1 MNNQRHILTLIVIAS
16 TFGIAACSSGQ
27 QAGEQ
32 QAPTVGNPSSP
43 PTSTSLK
50 HSQARL
56 SLEGVPSVSA
66 DGKDLLLLVNV
77 TNTGP
82 ATFGSETTPNNVN
95 LGAHSIDASG
105 KIIDN
110 DVARGHLPQI
120 APGAEATATIL
131 LPIDKV
137 LNKRAE
143 LLPVQENVAWFDQWG
158 TRPLIVGPFNGC
170 SSDAL
175 GRVCDATG
183 KPLPTVGEK
192 H

>member
-1 MNNQRHILTLIVIAS
+1 VTEH
-16 TFGIAACSSGQ
+16 F
-27 QAGEQ
+27 QAKLALQG
-32 QAPTVGNPSSP
+32 APSI
-43 PTSTSLK
+43 
-50 HSQARL
+50 
-56 SLEGVPSVSA
+56 SA
-66 DGKDLLLLVNV
+66 DGEDIVVLVRV
-77 TNTGP
+77 TNSGT
-82 ATFGSETTPNNVN
+82 ATFGSQTTPNNVN

-175 GRVCDATG
+175 GKVCDATD
-183 KPLPTVGEK
+183 KPLPTVAEK